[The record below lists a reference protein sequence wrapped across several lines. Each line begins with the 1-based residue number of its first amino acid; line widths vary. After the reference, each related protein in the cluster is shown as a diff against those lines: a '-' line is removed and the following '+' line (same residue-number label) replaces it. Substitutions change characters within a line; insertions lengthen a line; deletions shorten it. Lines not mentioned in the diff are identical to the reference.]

1 MEFLRTDSLDAA
13 IAELFGDSVRIA
25 GRHPVY
31 GGDINRSYRLSLSDG
46 SALFMKCNTARN
58 LPFFTAEAQ
67 GLAALRGT
75 DVIGVPNALAVGTD
89 QAQGVS
95 FLLMEYLEAAPRVG
109 QYWEVFG
116 RELAALHRADCS
128 KLASADGGLPFGF
141 AADNYIGASPQ
152 KNTPAADWLT
162 FFRDCRLLPQFKMAE
177 RYFDSGM
184 RRQCERLLDRLD
196 SRLSEPEFPSLIHGD
211 LWNGNAVCGP
221 DGKAWILD
229 PAAYVGHFEAE
240 LAMTELFGGFPST
253 FYQAYREVNPID
265 SGYRDRRDLYNLYHL
280 LNHLNLF
287 GDSYL
292 SSVRQIVNRYC

>member
-1 MEFLRTDSLDAA
+1 MEFLRTDSMDAA
-13 IAELFGDSVRIA
+13 IAALFGDSVRIA

-75 DVIGVPNALAVGTD
+75 GSIGVPNALAVGTD

-95 FLLMEYLEAAPRVG
+95 FLLMEYLESAPRVG

-128 KLASADGGLPFGF
+128 KLVSADGGPSFGF

-162 FFRDCRLLPQFKMAE
+162 FFRDCRLLPQLKMAE
-177 RYFDSGM
+177 RNFDSGM

-196 SRLSEPEFPSLIHGD
+196 SYLTEPEFPSLIHGD
-211 LWNGNAVCGP
+211 LWSGNAVCGP

-265 SGYRDRRDLYNLYHL
+265 RGYRDRRDLYNLYHL

-287 GDSYL
+287 GGSYL
-292 SSVRQIVNRYC
+292 SSVRQILDRYS